1 MSKRVPFRIRPAITR
16 GSLFLLLM
24 ALAIS
29 PTGCR
34 KKTPAATAAPETPV
48 RAQGTNQTLAGEVQ
62 PYLTGELR
70 AFAQDRGRL
79 PTNFLELAR
88 TRLDLVPR
96 SPPDT
101 TWAIDYTTQE
111 VKLVPR

>member
-1 MSKRVPFRIRPAITR
+1 MSKPIPFRIRPAIAR
-16 GSLFLLLM
+16 GPLLLLLV

-34 KKTPAATAAPETPV
+34 KKTPAATAVRETQLG
-48 RAQGTNQTLAGEVQ
+48 AQGTNQTLAGEVH

-70 AFAQDRGRL
+70 AFAQDKGRL

-96 SPPDT
+96 TPPDM